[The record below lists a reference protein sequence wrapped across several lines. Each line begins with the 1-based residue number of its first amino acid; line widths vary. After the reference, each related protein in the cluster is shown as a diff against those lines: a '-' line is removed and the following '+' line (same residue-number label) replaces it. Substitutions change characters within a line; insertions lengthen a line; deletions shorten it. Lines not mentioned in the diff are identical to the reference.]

1 MENSR
6 KKAEELVDYFK
17 NIIEDKFAKAECR
30 ETEYILKQRA
40 KLCALKLVDEIVN
53 IKSVVDPEESG
64 LSLEYAK
71 DHTSYKTYWLRV
83 KESITSL

>member
-1 MENSR
+1 MEA
-6 KKAEELVDYFK
+6 KTKAIELVEYFK
-17 NIIEDKFAKAECR
+17 SVIEDKFAKADCK
-30 ETEYILKQRA
+30 ETQYMLKQRA
-40 KLCALKLVDEIVN
+40 KLCALKLIDEIVN

-64 LSLEYAK
+64 LSLEYTK

>member
-1 MENSR
+1 MEA
-6 KKAEELVDYFK
+6 KTKAIELVEYFK
-17 NIIEDKFAKAECR
+17 SVIEDKFAKADCK
-30 ETEYILKQRA
+30 ETQYMLKQRA

-53 IKSVVDPEESG
+53 IKSVVDPEKLG
-64 LSLEYAK
+64 LSLDYAK

>member
-1 MENSR
+1 MEA
-6 KKAEELVDYFK
+6 KTKAIELVEYFK
-17 NIIEDKFAKAECR
+17 NIIEDKFAKADCR
-30 ETEYILKQRA
+30 ETEYMLKQRA
-40 KLCALKLVDEIVN
+40 KLCALKLIDEIVN

>member
-1 MENSR
+1 M
-6 KKAEELVDYFK
+6 
-17 NIIEDKFAKAECR
+17 
-30 ETEYILKQRA
+30 LKQRA
-40 KLCALKLVDEIVN
+40 KLCALKLIDEIVN
-53 IKSVVDPEESG
+53 IKSVVDPEVLG